1 MYHGLAIPRT
11 SRVACALE
19 LPPSRRR
26 GRLYRPVPGLSIRG
40 HRAAF
45 AELPGERL
53 GHERMGA
60 RMSGT
65 SVEGRVVARRV
76 TGPPPRVRL
85 PRVAIPANYRRH
97 ALAWRRAGRDTT
109 PDGERWKMSFI
120 LELWAFMRE
129 RKKYWLLP
137 ILMVMV
143 LLGGAVVLT
152 QGSAVAPFIYTLF

>member
-1 MYHGLAIPRT
+1 MRADSVYHGLAIPRT

-26 GRLYRPVPGLSIRG
+26 GRLYRPGPGLSIRG

-53 GHERMGA
+53 GHQRMGA

-65 SVEGRVVARRV
+65 SVEGRVFARRV

-85 PRVAIPANYRRH
+85 PRVAIPAYYRHH
-97 ALAWRRAGRDTT
+97 ALAWRRAGGKAKS
-109 PDGERWKMSFI
+109 DGVRW
-120 LELWAFMRE
+120 
-129 RKKYWLLP
+129 
-137 ILMVMV
+137 
-143 LLGGAVVLT
+143 
-152 QGSAVAPFIYTLF
+152 